1 MHSKDS
7 EALVAMIVDAVR
19 RSAVHYGLWFAEAV
33 HQLGLEK
40 ALEAEREAGDRAAPI
55 LAARIAK
62 ALGMDASDGPAALLR
77 GLDQERLS
85 ALLDALCVNWL
96 ALDGVWFQ
104 AVEGLAGMDDAKR
117 VNDTCWSR
125 FAPLEARRIM
135 AMHGFPRD
143 GGLET
148 LKTAL
153 GLRLYSRVNEYEI
166 VEETPDSFV
175 FRIRQ
180 CRVQAARTRKGLAE
194 YPCKTGGLVEYR
206 TFAQA
211 VDPRIRTHC
220 LACPPDPHPAEWC
233 CAWRFELGEW

>member
-1 MHSKDS
+1 MHLRDS

-19 RSAVHYGLWFAEAV
+19 RSAVHYGLWFAESV

-55 LAARIAK
+55 LAKRIAK
-62 ALGMDASDGPAALLR
+62 ALDLDNSGNPAVLLQ
-77 GLDQERLS
+77 GLGQERLT
-85 ALLDALCVNWL
+85 ALMDALCVSWL

-125 FAPLEARRIM
+125 FAPFEARRIM
-135 AMHGFPRD
+135 AMGGLPPD
-143 GGLET
+143 GGLAT

-153 GLRLYSRVNEYEI
+153 GLRLYSRVNDQEI
-166 VEETPDSFV
+166 VEETQGSFV
-175 FRIRQ
+175 FRMRQ
-180 CRVQAARTRKGLAE
+180 CRVQNARTRKGLAE
-194 YPCKTGGLVEYR
+194 YPCKSGGLVEYR
-206 TFAQA
+206 SFAQA
-211 VDPRIRTHC
+211 IDPRIRTHC

-233 CAWRFELGEW
+233 CAWRFELVS